1 MEGMKNGEGRNT
13 EQRGSRVK
21 RISPVS
27 RYEGCDASYGKAG
40 EESRGCRVQVR
51 KREP

>member
-1 MEGMKNGEGRNT
+1 MKMEKAET
-13 EQRGSRVK
+13 EQRGSRAK
-21 RISPVS
+21 RMSPVS

-40 EESRGCRVQVR
+40 EESRGCRVR